1 MELSNRWRH
10 LRILLHDSKAAM
22 TIVDDTLSTQK
33 IWAHHRSAFI
43 AKDIDALMEDY
54 VEDSLVATFDKTYRG
69 LHEIRMFF
77 EMFFKMTSPDFW
89 GVFKT
94 QTRVIE
100 GPIAYLVWEAKPFV
114 SMGTDTFVIKNDKI
128 SAQTITMFNNP

>member
-1 MELSNRWRH
+1 
-10 LRILLHDSKAAM
+10 M
-22 TIVDDTLSTQK
+22 TIVDGTLSTKK

-54 VEDSLVATFDKTYRG
+54 VEDSLVATFDRTCRG

-77 EMFFKMTSPDFW
+77 EIFFKMTSPDFW

-94 QTRVIE
+94 KTCVIE
-100 GPIAYLVWEAKPFV
+100 GPIAYLV
-114 SMGTDTFVIKNDKI
+114 
-128 SAQTITMFNNP
+128 